1 MTQLTLVSMMKIMT
15 RPTLILML
23 KIMTCLILVLINDSP
38 DTDTENDSL
47 IIDTN
52 YEDNDTSH

>member
-1 MTQLTLVSMMKIMT
+1 
-15 RPTLILML
+15 
-23 KIMTCLILVLINDSP
+23 MTCLILVLINDSP

-52 YEDNDTSH
+52 YEDNDTSHWHKW